1 MDIEIARLWLN
12 SPSLGTTLGVTGI
25 RAANNK
31 ELTFKIDMRIVLGET
46 LWSKYQ
52 YFKMYFTDP
61 LPSTPST
68 SGLNVVTIFQN
79 GLNLI
84 QSSYMGNTPGFNTPL
99 SINNTTL
106 YTTGSS
112 GIQPNFYE
120 RKNNLCEHIM
130 IKPDTNNIQ
139 LVITLVDEVASAS
152 NQTLRP
158 FFITFVPYEDKIIYK
173 NPYNYLFQNE
183 QVNFTLS
190 TTALFAGSTNQ
201 NGTMNANRTIFSFTN
216 VNLRNILGTLWDK
229 YDKFNLIILNW
240 GWTPTIS
247 VFSNQSQKMFFIMDG
262 LQMINTLAV
271 TTGFRQG
278 RAFSPL
284 ARYQASN
291 IVDANYF
298 DNPGG
303 IVGTFRKP
311 ESENTDLAFE
321 IFSSLGAL
329 QPVLIGD
336 SILTFSVIGVK

>member
-1 MDIEIARLWLN
+1 MDQEVARLWLN
-12 SPSLGTTLGVTGI
+12 SSSLGTTLGATGI
-25 RAANNK
+25 RTANNK

-61 LPSTPST
+61 TPST

-99 SINNTTL
+99 SINNTGI
-106 YTTGSS
+106 YSTGSS
-112 GIQPNFYE
+112 AIQPNFYE
-120 RKNNLCEHIM
+120 KQNNLCEHIM

-139 LVITLVDEVASAS
+139 LFITLVDEVASAS

-216 VNLRNILGTLWDK
+216 VNMRNLLGTLWDK
-229 YDKFNLIILNW
+229 YNKFNLIILNW

-247 VFSNQSQKMFFIMDG
+247 TFSGTQSRMFFVMDG

-271 TTGFRQG
+271 TTGFKQG

-284 ARYQASN
+284 ARYQASS
-291 IVDANYF
+291 IVDSNYF
-298 DNPGG
+298 DYPGG
-303 IVGTFRKP
+303 IIGTFRKP
-311 ESENTDLAFE
+311 ESEQTDLAFE
-321 IFSSLGAL
+321 ILSLVAGGL
-329 QPVLIGD
+329 QTLLIGN
-336 SILTFSVIGVK
+336 SILTFSVVGVKE

>member
-1 MDIEIARLWLN
+1 MDKEVARLWLN
-12 SPSLGTTLGVTGI
+12 SPLLGTTLGATGI
-25 RAANNK
+25 RTANNK
-31 ELTFKIDMRIVLGET
+31 ELTFKIDMRIVLGEA

-61 LPSTPST
+61 TPST

-99 SINNTTL
+99 SINNTGI
-106 YTTGSS
+106 YTTGAST
-112 GIQPNFYE
+112 IQPNFYE
-120 RKNNLCEHIM
+120 KQNNLCEHIM
-130 IKPDTNNIQ
+130 IKPDINNIQ

-173 NPYNYLFQNE
+173 NQYNKLFQNE

-190 TTALFAGSTNQ
+190 TTALVTGGTNQ

-216 VNLRNILGTLWDK
+216 VNLRNLLGTLWDK

-240 GWTPTIS
+240 GWTPTAS
-247 VFSNQSQKMFFIMDG
+247 TFSAPASRMFFIMDG

-271 TTGFRQG
+271 TNGYKQG

-298 DNPGG
+298 DYPGG

-311 ESENTDLAFE
+311 ESENTNLDFE
-321 IFSSLGAL
+321 IFSTIGTIQA
-329 QPVLIGD
+329 VLIGN
-336 SILTFSVIGVK
+336 SILTFSVIGVKE

>member
-1 MDIEIARLWLN
+1 MDKEVSRLWLN
-12 SPSLGTTLGVTGI
+12 SQSLGTTLGATGI
-25 RAANNK
+25 RTANNK

-46 LWSKYQ
+46 LWSKYE

-61 LPSTPST
+61 TPSS

-84 QSSYMGNTPGFNTPL
+84 QSSYMGKPAGFDTAL
-99 SINNTTL
+99 SINNTSIYATNTNVSQL
-106 YTTGSS
+106 
-112 GIQPNFYE
+112 NFYE
-120 RKNNLCEHIM
+120 KQNNLNEFVM
-130 IKPDTNNIQ
+130 IKPNINNIQ
-139 LVITLVDEVASAS
+139 LTLTLVDEIASAS
-152 NQTLRP
+152 SNTLRP

-190 TTALFAGSTNQ
+190 TTALVANATNK
-201 NGTMNANRTIFSFTN
+201 NGTMNTNRTTFSFTN
-216 VNLRNILGTLWDK
+216 VNFRNILGTLWDK

-240 GWTPTIS
+240 GFTLTATS
-247 VFSNQSQKMFFIMDG
+247 LNSTQNRMFFVMDG

-271 TTGFRQG
+271 TTGFKQG

-298 DNPGG
+298 DYPGG
-303 IVGTFRKP
+303 IIGTFRKP

-321 IFSSLGAL
+321 IWAATGAL
-329 QPVLIGD
+329 QTGLIGN
-336 SILTFSVIGVK
+336 SILTFSVVGVKE

>member
-1 MDIEIARLWLN
+1 MDKEVARLWLN

-25 RAANNK
+25 RTANNK

-61 LPSTPST
+61 TPNT
-68 SGLNVVTIFQN
+68 SGLNVATIFQN

-84 QSSYMGNTPGFNTPL
+84 QSSYMGKTSGGDTAL
-99 SINNTTL
+99 SINNTSL

-112 GIQPNFYE
+112 PIQPNFYE
-120 RKNNLCEHIM
+120 KQNNLCEHIM

-139 LVITLVDEVASAS
+139 LVLTFVDEVASAN

-190 TTALFAGSTNQ
+190 TTALVTGGTNK

-240 GWTPTIS
+240 GWTPTAS
-247 VFSNQSQKMFFIMDG
+247 TFSAPASRMFFIMDG

-278 RAFSPL
+278 RAFSPF

-321 IFSSLGAL
+321 IFSSLGTL
-329 QPVLIGD
+329 QSVLIGN
-336 SILTFSVIGVK
+336 SILTFSVVGVKE

>member
-1 MDIEIARLWLN
+1 MDKEVARLWLN
-12 SPSLGTTLGVTGI
+12 SASLGTTLGQTGI
-25 RAANNK
+25 RTANNK

-46 LWSKYQ
+46 LWHKYQ

-61 LPSTPST
+61 TPSS
-68 SGLNVVTIFQN
+68 SGLNVVTVFQN

-84 QSSYMGNTPGFNTPL
+84 QSSYMGKTSGGDTAL
-99 SINNTTL
+99 SINNTNTYAL
-106 YTTGSS
+106 GSS
-112 GIQPNFYE
+112 PIQPNFYE
-120 RKNNLCEHIM
+120 KQNNLCEHIM
-130 IKPDTNNIQ
+130 IKPDINNIQ

-190 TTALFAGSTNQ
+190 TTALVTGGTNK

-240 GWTPTIS
+240 GFTPTAT
-247 VFSNQSQKMFFIMDG
+247 VFSSTQNRMFFIMDG

-284 ARYQASN
+284 ARYQSVN

-298 DNPGG
+298 DYPGG
-303 IVGTFRKP
+303 IIGTFRKP
-311 ESENTDLAFE
+311 ESEQTNLDFE
-321 IFSSLGAL
+321 IWSTAGSLQSSLVGN
-329 QPVLIGD
+329 
-336 SILTFSVIGVK
+336 SILTFSVVGVKE

>member
-1 MDIEIARLWLN
+1 MDKEVARLWLN

-25 RAANNK
+25 RTANNK

-61 LPSTPST
+61 TPAT

-84 QSSYMGNTPGFNTPL
+84 QSSYMGKTSGGDTAL
-99 SINNTTL
+99 SINNTSL
-106 YTTGSS
+106 YIIGSS
-112 GIQPNFYE
+112 GLQLNFYE
-120 RKNNLCEHIM
+120 KKNNLCEHIM
-130 IKPDTNNIQ
+130 IKPDINNIQ
-139 LVITLVDEVASAS
+139 LVITLVDEVASAN

-190 TTALFAGSTNQ
+190 TTALVTGGTNQ
-201 NGTMNANRTIFSFTN
+201 NGTMNANRTQFTFTN
-216 VNLRNILGTLWDK
+216 VNLRNILGTLWNK

-247 VFSNQSQKMFFIMDG
+247 TFNSQAQRMFFIMDG

-321 IFSSLGAL
+321 IFFNLGTI
-329 QPVLIGD
+329 QSVLIGN
-336 SILTFSVIGVK
+336 SILTFSVVGVK

>member
-1 MDIEIARLWLN
+1 MDKEVARLWLN
-12 SPSLGTTLGVTGI
+12 STSLGTTLGATGI
-25 RAANNK
+25 RTANNK
-31 ELTFKIDMRIVLGET
+31 ELTFKIDMRIVLGEA
-46 LWSKYQ
+46 LWSKYE

-61 LPSTPST
+61 TPST
-68 SGLNVVTIFQN
+68 GGLNVVTIFQN

-99 SINNTTL
+99 SINNTTI
-106 YTTGSS
+106 YSTTS
-112 GIQPNFYE
+112 IVNQINFYE
-120 RKNNLCEHIM
+120 KQNNLNEFVM

-139 LVITLVDEVASAS
+139 LVLTFVDEVATGS

-190 TTALFAGSTNQ
+190 TTALVANATNQ
-201 NGTMNANRTIFSFTN
+201 NGTMNTNRTIFTFTN
-216 VNLRNILGTLWDK
+216 VNLRNIIGTLWDK

-240 GWTPTIS
+240 GFTPTATVLNS
-247 VFSNQSQKMFFIMDG
+247 TQNRMFFIMDG

-284 ARYQASN
+284 ARYQTVN

-298 DNPGG
+298 DYPGG
-303 IVGTFRKP
+303 IIGTFRKP
-311 ESENTDLAFE
+311 ESEQTNLDFE
-321 IFSSLGAL
+321 IWNAVGGL
-329 QPVLIGD
+329 QTGLIGN
-336 SILTFSVIGVK
+336 SILTFSVIGVPSE